1 MKLEKTIAQT
11 FLKTKPLKCSYIKD
25 NYEERLLLPISKKN
39 NFNIIDKLT
48 KLGFRRNIDYMY
60 LPVCKD
66 CSKCIST
73 RINVKDFTTSKS
85 QKRNINKN
93 KQIRFVQKEP
103 NREEERYLLFRKYL
117 QFRHSDG
124 MMLKMTKKDFNN
136 FFYNTPSKSR
146 VYDIVSSSNNLVG
159 SILLDEMSDA
169 LSAVYSFFDPTISKN
184 GLGIYLI
191 LKSIEQ
197 VRKMHKQYLY
207 LGYWVKE
214 SKKMN
219 YKKSFNSIQLFI
231 EGNWVSD

>member
-1 MKLEKTIAQT
+1 
-11 FLKTKPLKCSYIKD
+11 
-25 NYEERLLLPISKKN
+25 
-39 NFNIIDKLT
+39 
-48 KLGFRRNIDYMY
+48 
-60 LPVCKD
+60 
-66 CSKCIST
+66 
-73 RINVKDFTTSKS
+73 
-85 QKRNINKN
+85 
-93 KQIRFVQKEP
+93 
-103 NREEERYLLFRKYL
+103 
-117 QFRHSDG
+117 

-146 VYDIVSSSNNLVG
+146 VYDIISSSNNLVG

-197 VRKMHKQYLY
+197 VRRMHKQYLY

>member
-25 NYEERLLLPISKKN
+25 NYEERLLLPITKKN
-39 NFNIIDKLT
+39 NFRIIDKLT

-60 LPVCKD
+60 LPICKD

-73 RINVKDFTTSKS
+73 RINIKNFTPSKS
-85 QKRNINKN
+85 QKRNLNKN
-93 KQIRFVQKEP
+93 KQIRFVQKEL
-103 NREEERYLLFRKYL
+103 NREEERYMLFRKYL
-117 QFRHSDG
+117 QLRHSDG

-136 FFYNTPSKSR
+136 FFYNTPSKSS
-146 VYDIVSSSNNLVG
+146 VYDIISPSNNLVG

-197 VRKMHKQYLY
+197 VRKMQKQFLY

-231 EGNWVSD
+231 DGNWTSG

>member
-1 MKLEKTIAQT
+1 
-11 FLKTKPLKCSYIKD
+11 
-25 NYEERLLLPISKKN
+25 
-39 NFNIIDKLT
+39 
-48 KLGFRRNIDYMY
+48 
-60 LPVCKD
+60 
-66 CSKCIST
+66 
-73 RINVKDFTTSKS
+73 
-85 QKRNINKN
+85 
-93 KQIRFVQKEP
+93 
-103 NREEERYLLFRKYL
+103 
-117 QFRHSDG
+117 
-124 MMLKMTKKDFNN
+124 MLKMTKKDFNN
-136 FFYNTPSKSR
+136 FFYNTPCKSR
-146 VYDIVSSSNNLVG
+146 VYDIISSSNNLVG

-197 VRKMHKQYLY
+197 VRRMHKQYLY